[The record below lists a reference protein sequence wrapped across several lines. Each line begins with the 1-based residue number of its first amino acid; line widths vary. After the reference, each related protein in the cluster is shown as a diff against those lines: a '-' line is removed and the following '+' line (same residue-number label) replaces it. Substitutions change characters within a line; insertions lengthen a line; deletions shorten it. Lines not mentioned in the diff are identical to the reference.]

1 MVGGIA
7 EIRWMVSRGWK
18 RVLEPRPR
26 HMSRIFIRGLP
37 PIPSISTLLAA
48 DPCHASRAAS
58 PTDVASIVPG
68 QFASR
73 RGIISAHCHRLI
85 ESGSEQNRSRQI
97 APTCPLP
104 SNLPFRPKFRSRD
117 ANAVY
122 RITSLQDLP
131 LDFHSKLRIHDSSI
145 FHSVQLFAPFFLFY
159 GHGTRNYEGSD
170 RITRFVSLSRPR
182 DTTARAGNNGRLV
195 KRSQRSACH
204 ALPESSIALLGASV
218 GVARGRDG
226 SVYERVCHGNTVV
239 DTTPTLPFAAGQHQT
254 SGCRAVSVAATP
266 AFFDAIGS
274 PRSVVTNL
282 IISRTSLFALAGNGM
297 RSSKKRGSRLL

>member
-1 MVGGIA
+1 MESQRSGGWFHGVGSECSSPGLDIC
-7 EIRWMVSRGWK
+7 RGFLLGVCPQSLRSQPSWPQTLAT
-18 RVLEPRPR
+18 RAVPR
-26 HMSRIFIRGLP
+26 HRPTSRPLCP
-37 PIPSISTLLAA
+37 
-48 DPCHASRAAS
+48 DN
-58 PTDVASIVPG
+58 
-68 QFASR
+68 SR
-73 RGIISAHCHRLI
+73 RDAGIISAHCHRLI

-117 ANAVY
+117 ANPVY
-122 RITSLQDLP
+122 RITSLEDLP

-159 GHGTRNYEGSD
+159 GHGTRNYEGSG

>member
-1 MVGGIA
+1 MDDFTG
-7 EIRWMVSRGWK
+7 
-18 RVLEPRPR
+18 LEASARAQA
-26 HMSRIFIRGLP
+26 STRIFIRGLP

-73 RGIISAHCHRLI
+73 RGDHQRSLSPTNRIRQRA
-85 ESGSEQNRSRQI
+85 ESFASNRSNVPPPVESSISSQVSSSRCKPSIPYHFAPRSSTRLSFQI
-97 APTCPLP
+97 TYPR
-104 SNLPFRPKFRSRD
+104 FD
-117 ANAVY
+117 
-122 RITSLQDLP
+122 
-131 LDFHSKLRIHDSSI
+131 I

-254 SGCRAVSVAATP
+254 SGCRPVSVAATP